1 LCLLAE
7 WFFKFG
13 FVIPGSTNAWQQT
26 IDAAP
31 PSEMLPAAAL
41 SGNVVFETS
50 FYDGDEFLC
59 KNSVRL
65 YYV

>member
-1 LCLLAE
+1 
-7 WFFKFG
+7 
-13 FVIPGSTNAWQQT
+13 
-26 IDAAP
+26 
-31 PSEMLPAAAL
+31 MLPAAAL
-41 SGNVVFETS
+41 NGNVVFETS